1 MWLLTTQPSLIRA
14 LETKAIPRSVEQMQV
29 NQSYFGY
36 VASIQ
41 PFGVFVSFLDTLQA
55 LVPLRYLSSR
65 FVKDAKDVV
74 RVGQAVR
81 VTCTDIKEK
90 KVEAS
95 LLGANDAETE
105 MLYMLSLEEEQLRL
119 MDLGKTLE
127 LNVSDEEEEE
137 EEEEGENEEEDEEEN
152 EEEEDEEEANNTS
165 DNEDEEK
172 EDEDEDEEE
181 KDSDAM
187 EEEEEEEE
195 EDKPFDWKAC
205 PLGTVCSG
213 HIKTVRDYGV
223 IVEMD
228 NGFIGFAPSP
238 LHTENISLT
247 EGTAV
252 TARILDVNASLQLY
266 DITLSQRFLPDST
279 STSSPSLAQGESVQG
294 TIVVQKPDYV
304 VLALNTPAKSL
315 VLGSMTSFNNAKQPF
330 SGLNL
335 GDEVDCTLLCAPGV
349 GGAVCD
355 LRNAFKDTLS
365 AADSEAIR
373 SFFAEVSVGDLS
385 SKTASKDASKGSS
398 KARLLSDKAMELPR
412 ELVGKKVTVRVV
424 EITPSVVF
432 VALPKSVAE
441 GNGSVAAI
449 WATDVD
455 GKKEGKWPETIVKDA
470 TVEAK

>member
-1 MWLLTTQPSLIRA
+1 MWLLTTQPSLIHA
-14 LETKAIPRSVEQMQV
+14 LETKNVPRSVEQVQV
-29 NQSYFGY
+29 NQTYFGY
-36 VASIQ
+36 VASIMQ
-41 PFGVFVSFLDTLQA
+41 FGVFVSFLDTLQA

-81 VTCTDIKEK
+81 VTCTEIKEK

-95 LLGANDAETE
+95 LLNANDAETE
-105 MLYMLSLEEEQLRL
+105 KLYMLSLEEEQLRL
-119 MDLGKTLE
+119 LDLGKTLE
-127 LNVSDEEEEE
+127 LNVSDEEEEKE
-137 EEEEGENEEEDEEEN
+137 EEEEGEENEEN
-152 EEEEDEEEANNTS
+152 EEEEETGEEEEEANNTS
-165 DNEDEEK
+165 EK
-172 EDEDEDEEE
+172 EDEEDEE

-187 EEEEEEEE
+187 EEEEGEEEQ
-195 EDKPFDWKAC
+195 PFDWKAC
-205 PLGTVCSG
+205 PLGTVCAG

-223 IVEMD
+223 IVEME

-238 LHTENISLT
+238 LHTENVSLT

-266 DITLSQRFLPDST
+266 DVTLSQRFLPDSA
-279 STSSPSLAQGESVQG
+279 SSASSAPLAPGESVQG

-330 SGLNL
+330 SGLSL

-349 GGAVCD
+349 GATVCD

-373 SFFAEVSVGDLS
+373 SFFAEVSVADLS
-385 SKTASKDASKGSS
+385 SKAATKSAAKGSS

-412 ELVGKKVTVRVV
+412 ELVGKKVAVKVV
-424 EITPSVVF
+424 EITPSAVF
-432 VALPKSVAE
+432 VALPQGVAE
-441 GNGSVAAI
+441 GNGDVGAI

-455 GKKEGKWPETIVKDA
+455 GKKEGKWPKNIVKDA
-470 TVEAK
+470 TLEAK

>member
-14 LETKAIPRSVEQMQV
+14 LETKAIPRSVEQVQV

-137 EEEEGENEEEDEEEN
+137 EEESDEEE
-152 EEEEDEEEANNTS
+152 EEEEEANNTS

-172 EDEDEDEEE
+172 EDEDEEE

-187 EEEEEEEE
+187 EEEEEEEAEEAEE

-279 STSSPSLAQGESVQG
+279 STSPSPSLAQGESVQG

-385 SKTASKDASKGSS
+385 SKSTSKDASKGSS

>member
-1 MWLLTTQPSLIRA
+1 
-14 LETKAIPRSVEQMQV
+14 
-29 NQSYFGY
+29 
-36 VASIQ
+36 
-41 PFGVFVSFLDTLQA
+41 
-55 LVPLRYLSSR
+55 
-65 FVKDAKDVV
+65 
-74 RVGQAVR
+74 
-81 VTCTDIKEK
+81 
-90 KVEAS
+90 
-95 LLGANDAETE
+95 
-105 MLYMLSLEEEQLRL
+105 
-119 MDLGKTLE
+119 
-127 LNVSDEEEEE
+127 
-137 EEEEGENEEEDEEEN
+137 
-152 EEEEDEEEANNTS
+152 
-165 DNEDEEK
+165 
-172 EDEDEDEEE
+172 
-181 KDSDAM
+181 
-187 EEEEEEEE
+187 
-195 EDKPFDWKAC
+195 
-205 PLGTVCSG
+205 
-213 HIKTVRDYGV
+213 
-223 IVEMD
+223 MD

-266 DITLSQRFLPDST
+266 DITLSQRFLPDPAST
-279 STSSPSLAQGESVQG
+279 SPSASLAQGASVQG

-349 GGAVCD
+349 GGTVCD

-373 SFFAEVSVGDLS
+373 SFFAEVSVADLS
-385 SKTASKDASKGSS
+385 SKASSKGSS
-398 KARLLSDKAMELPR
+398 KARLLSDKAVELPR

-449 WATDVD
+449 WAMDVD

-470 TVEAK
+470 TVEAKWASSEWNNDK